1 MYYCLFLLIM
11 NNFIREC
18 LHFQIRWRISFL
30 YGKMKTMK
38 KRMFLWMIGTFLFT
52 GCALPASDAVPREA
66 SPQAESAEDLP
77 PSALIE
83 DPEAERTEFPDR
95 NPVPEEQQEPSAP
108 EEPVVDP
115 EEASLSSE
123 QAEAL
128 AALPDTI
135 FTDSMSEY
143 EKVKAIHDYL
153 VVHVDYD
160 YANLE
165 AGTLPDTA
173 FTVEGAL
180 LLHSAV
186 CEGYARAFSYLCR
199 QAGIEEQ
206 LVYGTADDGTGVES
220 HAWNQVCVDGNWY
233 NIDVT
238 WDDPMMNGELVTD
251 GSNII
256 YDYFLVPDL
265 TFLGNHSAEE
275 PDKLHSCTSEQYLE
289 ENRQLTIAPYLT
301 EPYAFTA
308 TDEEIR
314 AAVEQY
320 LSEGAL
326 TFQLVCD
333 LTFSTPESRSDL
345 VLNVVKDTM
354 TAREEY
360 GQISVETQYG
370 VADYAIVF
378 VTITR

>member
-1 MYYCLFLLIM
+1 M
-11 NNFIREC
+11 
-18 LHFQIRWRISFL
+18 
-30 YGKMKTMK
+30 
-38 KRMFLWMIGTFLFT
+38 
-52 GCALPASDAVPREA
+52 LPEGPEE
-66 SPQAESAEDLP
+66 PTETP
-77 PSALIE
+77 PTA
-83 DPEAERTEFPDR
+83 PEAEEPA
-95 NPVPEEQQEPSAP
+95 PEETPEPSAP
-108 EEPVVDP
+108 EEEAKDP
-115 EEASLSSE
+115 EEAALPAE
-123 QAEAL
+123 KAEAL
-128 AALPDTI
+128 SALSGTL

-143 EKVKAIHDYL
+143 EKVRAIHDYL
-153 VVHVDYD
+153 VTHVDYD

-199 QAGIEEQ
+199 QAGIEEV
-206 LVYGTADDGTGVES
+206 LVYGTADDGTGVET
-220 HAWNQVCVDGNWY
+220 HAWNQVCVDGNWF
-233 NIDVT
+233 NVDVT
-238 WDDPMMNGELVTD
+238 WDDPLMNGELVTD

-265 TFLGNHSAEE
+265 TFLGNHTAEHPE
-275 PDKLHSCTSEQYLE
+275 ELHSCISEQYIQ
-289 ENRQLTIAPYLT
+289 ENRRLTIAPWLT
-301 EPYAFTA
+301 EPCTFADN
-308 TDEEIR
+308 DEEAR

-320 LSEGAL
+320 LAEGAL
-326 TFQLVCD
+326 SFQIVCD

-345 VLNVVKDTM
+345 VLNLVKDTM

-370 VADYAIVF
+370 VADYAVVC